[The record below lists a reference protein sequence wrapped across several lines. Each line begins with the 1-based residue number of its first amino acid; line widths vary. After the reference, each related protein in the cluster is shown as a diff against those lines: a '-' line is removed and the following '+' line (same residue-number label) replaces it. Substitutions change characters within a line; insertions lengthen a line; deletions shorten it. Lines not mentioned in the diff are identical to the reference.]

1 MTRRNDKR
9 SRLIQAAVQLF
20 QQQGV
25 NITTLANIAALANV
39 PLGNV
44 YYYFKSKE
52 SIINAVV
59 ELHIQHLKERFQEW
73 EAAFQQG
80 KDRLAALIRH
90 QNTVSEQT
98 IHSGEPIGA
107 LCQELS
113 KQTGKLPELSMALM
127 QELYQWCQVQFKQ
140 FGKSDSEAGV
150 YANHL
155 LSALL
160 GNGIVTLTFKDSAFT
175 KNQTQVLLEWLTKL

>member
-25 NITTLANIAALANV
+25 SITTLANIATLANV

-44 YYYFKSKE
+44 YYYFKSKDA
-52 SIINAVV
+52 IITAVV
-59 ELHIQHLKERFQEW
+59 ELHIQNLRERFQEW
-73 EAAFQQG
+73 ENTYQQG

-90 QNTVSEQT
+90 QNNVSEQT
-98 IHSGEPIGA
+98 IHSGEPVGA

-113 KQTGKLPELSMALM
+113 KQSGKLPELSVALL
-127 QELYQWCQVQFKQ
+127 QELYQWCQAQFKSL
-140 FGKSDSEAGV
+140 GRGDSEAGL

-160 GNGIVTLTFKDSAFT
+160 GNGIVTLTFKDSAYT
-175 KNQTQVLLEWLTKL
+175 KNQTQILLEWLAKL